1 MISFGSVSALQ
12 VAMPQARNEILNEGK
27 LSIGGKEY
35 QINAATQEFTRTNP
49 TNGAV
54 ARFLKRQENCF
65 AKAAHN
71 RLRKPLQKP
80 YLIMSKAKLSVYEL
94 LLLLSMDKCSSK
106 MET

>member
-35 QINAATQEFTRTNP
+35 QINAATQEFTRANP

-65 AKAAHN
+65 AKVAHN
-71 RLRKPLQKP
+71 R
-80 YLIMSKAKLSVYEL
+80 
-94 LLLLSMDKCSSK
+94 
-106 MET
+106 